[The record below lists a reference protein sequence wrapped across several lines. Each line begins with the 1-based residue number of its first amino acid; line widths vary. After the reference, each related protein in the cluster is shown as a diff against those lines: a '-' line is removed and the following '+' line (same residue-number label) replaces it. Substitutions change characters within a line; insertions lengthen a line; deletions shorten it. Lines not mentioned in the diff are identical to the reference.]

1 MGKSSD
7 LFRKAS
13 APLRRWIFRPLVL
26 GLLLSVVISCGE
38 TADQRLIRVKESFLD
53 QWFHWHAEKATW
65 AGLHQYDQLLPD
77 IAPQA
82 MQGARQLYQTTLD
95 ELADIDR
102 ADLSYQH
109 QVDFR
114 VFRHALH
121 SLMFQQDTLR
131 VYALDPNIYLDRL
144 IQAVTALAMQRPDS
158 SINRIAHLQARLRG
172 IPSWLNQA
180 YQNLEPGPVVAI
192 RTAAGHARQLATFFG
207 DGRLYA
213 YLDSVDTST
222 RGDLDKA
229 MQAAAGGLNN
239 FADRLE
245 TELLPRSDRSFRL
258 GEDLFRHKLS
268 YLVPPEWTQAAIQSR
283 AQASLSELQDQMY
296 AIADTLAYRWW
307 NVRYANPDRAAR
319 LRVIRRVL
327 DRIQSD
333 APDTDERQDYMTSQ
347 IAPLRDFVRQ
357 HKVITAALNWPVQVQ
372 VNPLG
377 ALAGTFASLQTTGP
391 LVSPYRTNINLN
403 PLPSAWTTPQVRAY
417 LQEYN
422 HQAEDLILVHLQ
434 YPGLAT
440 LYYYAK
446 RYPSLIRSLFP
457 DQAFVR
463 GWGYYS
469 ERMLVDDGWGQ
480 NDPRVRLNQLRREAQ
495 VAVGALLDQRVHTQ
509 NMSRADAIALMA
521 QQAFYTMPAA
531 SEEWQSIQLDPGM
544 GTAAFVGKE
553 EIWDL
558 RVKYARKV
566 GSNFSLLD
574 FHNRLLS
581 YGAIA
586 IPYLREILLENR
598 L

>member
-7 LFRKAS
+7 SSRKA
-13 APLRRWIFRPLVL
+13 PHPFLGRVFRPLALVA
-26 GLLLSVVISCGE
+26 LLSVVIGCGK
-38 TADQRLIRVKESFLD
+38 TADQRFIQVKESFLD
-53 QWFHWHAEKATW
+53 QWFHWQAEKATW
-65 AGLHQYDQLLPD
+65 VGVDQYDQLLPD

-82 MQGARQLYQTTLD
+82 MQGARQLYHTTLD
-95 ELADIDR
+95 QMADIDP
-102 ADLSYQH
+102 AELSYQH
-109 QVDFR
+109 QVDLR
-114 VFRHALH
+114 VFRGALH
-121 SLMFQQDTLR
+121 YLLFQQDTLR
-131 VYALDPNIYLDRL
+131 VYALDPNIYLKRL
-144 IQAVTALAMQRPDS
+144 IEAVTALAMQRPDS
-158 SINRIAHLQARLRG
+158 SVNRLAHLEARLRG

-192 RTAAGHARQLATFFG
+192 EAAARHARQLATFLG

-213 YLDSVDTST
+213 YLDSVNTST
-222 RGDLDKA
+222 RQNLDKA
-229 MQAAAGGLNN
+229 MQTAAGGLNN

-258 GEDLFRHKLS
+258 GEDLFRQKLR
-268 YLVPPEWTQAAIQSR
+268 YLVPPEWTAAAIQSR

-307 NVRYANPDRAAR
+307 SVRYARPDRATR
-319 LRVIRRVL
+319 LRVIRRVF

-333 APDTDERQDYMTSQ
+333 APDAGERRNYMVSQ
-347 IAPLRDFVRQ
+347 LGPLREFVNQ
-357 HKVITAALNWPVQVQ
+357 HKVVAAQATWPVQVQ
-372 VNPLG
+372 INPLG
-377 ALAGTFASLQTTGP
+377 SPAAAFASLQTTGP
-391 LVSPYRTNINLN
+391 LVSSYRTNLNLT
-403 PLPSAWTTPQVRAY
+403 PLPGSWTTPQVREY

-422 HQAEDLILVHLQ
+422 RQAEQLVLIHQQ
-434 YPGLAT
+434 YPGIAT

-480 NDPRVRLNQLRREAQ
+480 DDPRVRLNQLRREAQ

-509 NMSRADAIALMA
+509 NLSRADAITMMT

-531 SEEWQSIQLDPGM
+531 SEEWQSIQLDPGR
-544 GTAAFVGKE
+544 GTTAFVGKE

-558 RVKYARKV
+558 RVKYTRKA

-581 YGAIA
+581 YGAIP